1 MLLAIVILPCRLDIA
16 RAASLV
22 ILTLTLGAEP
32 GLAQDRASELV
43 MSVGAFDFRRGE
55 LDTHDTR
62 TAFAAEYRAGLGL
75 WVVKPFL
82 GFLAT
87 TGGSILGYGGLLAEL
102 PVVTDQLFVTPSIAV
117 AGFKPDASED
127 LGSTMVFRSGVE
139 ISHPVHELASVGL
152 SYFHVSNGGLADHN
166 PGAESLL
173 MSISRAIDW

>member
-1 MLLAIVILPCRLDIA
+1 MKPSRLAGAGRVLSLLALALAGSAGVSRADELP
-16 RAASLV
+16 
-22 ILTLTLGAEP
+22 
-32 GLAQDRASELV
+32 SELV

-55 LDTHDTR
+55 IETHDTR

-75 WVVKPFL
+75 WLVKPFL
-82 GFLAT
+82 GLLAT
-87 TGGSILGYGGLLAEL
+87 THGAVLGYGGVLAEL
-102 PVVTDQLFVTPSIAV
+102 PVVGDEIFVTPSIAL

-127 LGSTMVFRSGVE
+127 LGSTMVFRTGVE
-139 ISHPVHELASVGL
+139 VSHPVHDLASVGL